1 MISGLNS
8 RLRAICAAFALV
20 CLFAAAA
27 RAAADWTVIKVGRWD
42 YLSVDNIAEFYG
54 FKSDLTPINKTIRL
68 DNGRYQLEVT
78 LDSREAVVNGVRTWL
93 CFPVIAHSDGRYLV
107 SRIDLAKSIEPQF
120 RPQMIPNLQKFTTV
134 VLDPGHGGVEKGA
147 TNAYGTEKDFALDV
161 ARQLKPMLEAK
172 GLKVVMT
179 RDSDV
184 QVSLPERARIANNTK
199 DCIFVS
205 IHFNATN
212 SNPTAAGFE
221 IFSLTPR
228 GAPSTQ
234 DNALAARFAHMQA
247 GSPVDAASLALS
259 MSVYHSMLGYL
270 PEFDRG
276 IKRAR
281 FAVLRLTKAPSILVE
296 GGFISERQQAQLIAN
311 KEWRGRLAQS
321 LSVGI
326 DNYRML
332 VEKKQRPMLL
342 ADYRRQFG
350 DGVLVARDA
359 SAPGATA
366 PPVIA
371 ASNTQSVGGNYQ
383 AGSTLRREPAKVEA
397 PKEALAP
404 APPSGPPPA
413 AVDAAI
419 SDEGSETHEE
429 EEGHETEVAAN
440 TDDTPAA
447 DSVAD
452 PAAETAAAP
461 EQPAAQQLPPAPE
474 VPSADNAA
482 SSTPPAMQSEAVVS
496 PPPAEQTVRKYWIL
510 KFDPPPKFRP

>member
-1 MISGLNS
+1 MISGLNT
-8 RLRAICAAFALV
+8 RLRTICAAFALV
-20 CLFAAAA
+20 CLFAASVA
-27 RAAADWTVIKVGRWD
+27 AAADWKVIKVGRWD

-54 FKSDLTPINKTIRL
+54 FESDLTPVNKTIRL
-68 DNGRYQLEVT
+68 DNGRNQLEVT

-93 CFPVIAHSDGRYLV
+93 SFPIIEKDGKYLV

-120 RPQMIPNLQKFTTV
+120 RPQMIPNLEKFTTV

-147 TNAYGTEKDFALDV
+147 TNALGMEKDFALDV

-179 RDSDV
+179 RDSDI

-270 PEFDRG
+270 PELERG

-281 FAVLRLTKAPSILVE
+281 FAVLRLTKVPSILVE

-311 KEWRGRLAQS
+311 KQWRGRLAQS
-321 LSVGI
+321 ISVGI
-326 DNYRML
+326 DNYRQL

-359 SAPGATA
+359 SAPGVTA

-371 ASNTQSVGGNYQ
+371 ASNTQAGVGNYQ
-383 AGSTLRREPAKVEA
+383 AATTLRREPPADVNA

-404 APPSGPPPA
+404 APPAGPPPP

-419 SDEGSETHEE
+419 TDESSETHEE
-429 EEGHETEVAAN
+429 EDGHETEVAA
-440 TDDTPAA
+440 TGDQPPSTEA
-447 DSVAD
+447 
-452 PAAETAAAP
+452 TAAAP
-461 EQPAAQQLPPAPE
+461 EQPAEQELPPATDLASTDKHG
-474 VPSADNAA
+474 SA
-482 SSTPPAMQSEAVVS
+482 PAPMQSESVATS
-496 PPPAEQTVRKYWIL
+496 APAEQQVRKYWIL
-510 KFDPPPKFRP
+510 KFNPPPKFRQ